1 MWALPKMIVFILTF
15 YRAGVRD
22 GRLRTTRRPILQLHA
37 LLRVRS
43 AVQIIIIIIDIF
55 TVA

>member
-1 MWALPKMIVFILTF
+1 MVV
-15 YRAGVRD
+15 YGRRGVQSY
-22 GRLRTTRRPILQLHA
+22 LLHA

-55 TVA
+55 YSGLNSKNYCKDHCSRVGDND